1 MVSPS
6 MLIVTSKVI
15 KIIVSTSTHF
25 GDKKSKSLKYLEE
38 SVLVYTELS
47 WKDLFDLR
55 VFWQIWMRKGI
66 RYILTLTLESFP
78 DNKFIVSL
86 AWATKA
92 ASNISSGWQI
102 YIAILLIQA
111 VPTFKLRMIS
121 FDFIV
126 S

>member
-47 WKDLFDLR
+47 WKDLFDS
-55 VFWQIWMRKGI
+55 IWEFSDKFEWER
-66 RYILTLTLESFP
+66 ESG
-78 DNKFIVSL
+78 
-86 AWATKA
+86 
-92 ASNISSGWQI
+92 ISSQS
-102 YIAILLIQA
+102 LLNHFL
-111 VPTFKLRMIS
+111 TTNL
-121 FDFIV
+121 
-126 S
+126 